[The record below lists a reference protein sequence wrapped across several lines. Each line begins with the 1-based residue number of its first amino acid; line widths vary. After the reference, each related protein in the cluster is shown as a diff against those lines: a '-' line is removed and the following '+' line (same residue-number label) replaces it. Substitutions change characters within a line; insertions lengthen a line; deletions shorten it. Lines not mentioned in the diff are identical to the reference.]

1 MPDFQKKGQIFS
13 ADALLGMIVFLFALS
28 IVFYYFG
35 QISERDRVFTESFEM
50 KTIAFNSLSS
60 IVETK
65 GVPENWESKELQDA
79 KSFGLS
85 SERNVLSLEKL
96 EKFSEFTMQD
106 SNAVR
111 KILGLGKYDF
121 SLAIS
126 DFNGAVVFSASSS
139 SSSKSVS
146 FKTSRLS
153 LYNGSPAI
161 VSLEA
166 FK

>member
-1 MPDFQKKGQIFS
+1 MPEFGKKGQIFS

-35 QISERDRVFTESFEM
+35 QISERDRGFTESFEM

-60 IVETK
+60 LVETK
-65 GVPENWESKELQDA
+65 GVPENWEFAGIQDA
-79 KSFGLS
+79 KSFGVS
-85 SERNVLSLEKL
+85 SERNVLSPEKL
-96 EKFSEFTMQD
+96 EKFSEFTLQD
-106 SNAVR
+106 ANSVR
-111 KILGLGKYDF
+111 KTLGLGKYDF
-121 SLAIS
+121 SLKIS
-126 DFNGAVVFSASSS
+126 DFNGVEVFLASSS
-139 SSSKSVS
+139 NSSKSVS

-161 VSLEA
+161 VSLEV